1 MLFASGRRSPARI
14 FTIGRIIMSNKF
26 SRRGV
31 LKSGAIAGSGLLLPT
46 YLRAESHSGFTNAPT
61 GSEVVFG
68 FNTPNSTNLSISVG
82 NTFMTE

>member
-1 MLFASGRRSPARI
+1 
-14 FTIGRIIMSNKF
+14 MSNKF

-68 FNTPNSTNLSISVG
+68 FNVP
-82 NTFMTE
+82 

>member
-1 MLFASGRRSPARI
+1 
-14 FTIGRIIMSNKF
+14 MSNKF

-68 FNTPNSTNLSISVG
+68 FNVPQTGPYSEERSRRTARIPARC
-82 NTFMTE
+82 